1 MLSVSSK
8 NKLELHK
15 IQTFMNKGSCTV
27 KVGYPSGRQHVPTWH
42 KDDTQKPNER
52 RRGKYEDYNGGAP
65 EEQDPID
72 TADLARD
79 LSYGTA
85 TMPARPFLEDGL
97 ESKKEE
103 IKNEIQKQLQNAL
116 DGKETNWD
124 KVGTKAVAAIQEV
137 VRSDF
142 YKTKT
147 PNSQK
152 TIEYKGSDTPLI
164 DGGDLINAL
173 TYIKEK

>member
-1 MLSVSSK
+1 MR
-8 NKLELHK
+8 
-15 IQTFMNKGSCTV
+15 KGSCTV

-42 KDDTQKPNER
+42 KDDAQNPNER
-52 RRGKYEDYNGGAP
+52 RRGKYRAYDGGAP
-65 EEQDPID
+65 EDQDPID

-85 TMPARPFLEDGL
+85 TIPARPFLEEGI
-97 ESKKEE
+97 ESKKEDLRKE
-103 IKNEIQKQLQNAL
+103 IEKQLKNAL
-116 DGKETNWD
+116 EGKETNWD
-124 KVGTKAVAAIQEV
+124 KVGTKAVGAIQEL

-173 TYIKEK
+173 TYVKE